1 MGYTPVNLTDTSER
15 IGVLQRMLCYLAGC
29 EKDPRLDTYVCGFWN
44 GSTEEAVRA
53 FQELHGLPVTGICD
67 LATWDAAVRCC
78 TEAAEISSPI
88 CLRADRGGRAES
100 GPGDE
105 GDGVLLLQIVLR
117 ALAGEYGFLPPPADG
132 RYGAATEEAVTAFQR
147 IAGLDRTG
155 RADRLTWRMLAE
167 AYNCVESDC
176 LKS

>member
-1 MGYTPVNLTDTSER
+1 MGYTPVNLTDVRER
-15 IGVLQRMLCYLAGC
+15 IGVLQRMLCFLAGC
-29 EKDPRLDTYVCGFWN
+29 EKDPRLETYVCGFWN
-44 GSTEEAVRA
+44 KSTEEAVRA
-53 FQELHGLPVTGICD
+53 FQEREGLPVTGVCD
-67 LATWDAAVRCC
+67 LSTWDAAVRRCS
-78 TEAAEISSPI
+78 EGEEKRAPV
-88 CLRADRGGRAES
+88 CLRADVGGAAES

-132 RYGAATEEAVTAFQR
+132 CYGAETEGAVTAFQR

-167 AYNCVESDC
+167 AYNCAGSG
-176 LKS
+176 